1 MPSLARSVPKPLKVP
16 SLARSVPK
24 PLLIFAVV
32 TIRPCEIILNT
43 FLYEDVNWF
52 GCSCLSPFES
62 NYLNAL
68 FLLIYYCLV
77 PLQLFIQIERKLF
90 FFFVEPIFLE
100 YVWVFIVH
108 NLHLCGKINRKHT
121 NKQSF
126 EIRFYKQSRW
136 HIYFMYMEWIF
147 LSDLR
152 GFIPNIAQYSF
163 VRENKQTK
171 NQTSA

>member
-1 MPSLARSVPKPLKVP
+1 MHVLCKSPK
-16 SLARSVPK
+16 SAWSFTFCAQAS
-24 PLLIFAVV
+24 LIFAVA

-43 FLYEDVNWF
+43 FLYKDVNNFWF
-52 GCSCLSPFES
+52 GCSCLSPIVS
-62 NYLNAL
+62 NCLSAL
-68 FLLIYYCLV
+68 FYLFTTFLV
-77 PLQLFIQIERKLF
+77 PLQLFIQIERKLYF
-90 FFFVEPIFLE
+90 LFVEPIFLE
-100 YVWVFIVH
+100 YVWVFIVR

-136 HIYFMYMEWIF
+136 YIYFMYMEWIF